1 MTVCEHHFVNANFPI
16 AAVSKN
22 GYTPLMRQWLISS
35 IILMLFLSSLAA
47 CSPGH
52 LGGNEIAFV
61 RDGHLWTIDPDGSNA
76 FEVVA
81 DNTPVVGYGWSPDH
95 HIFVFRTLDEKFA
108 GTTAAKHIT
117 SDPITGLIGD
127 LPTSLN
133 TVGIDGGSSIPLIF
147 SSPDILYSNAWW
159 NTDGRRL
166 LYREESASTT
176 YNPVT
181 VLWHVSQNDQPG
193 GIARKKL
200 PNSFSIPSLAPT
212 DVAIGNS
219 EHGVFTTTLT
229 GTNLQ
234 YIIPGTLP
242 GHPLFATLERVL
254 WQPAHQ
260 HPAIL
265 YAVANSPA
273 QTQSSSTTSILVQL
287 VLRMMNGQI
296 TTLATCACLQF
307 AWSPDGNHILYRTG
321 SSYSILDLNG
331 SPLLTISAEG
341 SSVPYWSPDG
351 QFLLL
356 DGLHTLILVQIA
368 SGQQQ
373 VLLSDTT
380 ASSEPATT
388 SPGESDVNALL
399 QPVSNSLWAADSRH
413 FLFLTRGRLMWRG
426 RYLSSGGGL
435 YSISIDNHGQPQG
448 VPAIVDTGNDTQPG
462 WTFEDPNTS
471 FLY

>member
-1 MTVCEHHFVNANFPI
+1 M
-16 AAVSKN
+16 
-22 GYTPLMRQWLISS
+22 GQWLKSL
-35 IILMLFLSSLAA
+35 IILPLLLSSLAA

-52 LGGNEIAFV
+52 SGGNEIAFL

-81 DNTPVVGYGWSPDH
+81 DNTPVVGYAWSPDH
-95 HIFVFRTLDEKFA
+95 HIFVFRMLDEKFA
-108 GTTAAKHIT
+108 RTAAAKHIT

-133 TVGIDGGSSIPLIF
+133 TVGIDGGSPIPLIS

-159 NTDGRRL
+159 NTGGTRL
-166 LYREESASTT
+166 LYREELASTIH
-176 YNPVT
+176 NPAS

-193 GIARKKL
+193 GIARKNL
-200 PNSFSIPSLAPT
+200 PNSFSIPSLAST
-212 DVAIGNS
+212 DSAIGNS
-219 EHGVFTTTLT
+219 KLGVFTTTLA
-229 GTNLQ
+229 GSNFQ
-234 YIIPGTLP
+234 YVIPGTLP

-265 YAVANSPA
+265 YAVANAPA
-273 QTQSSSTTSILVQL
+273 QTQSSSTKPNLVQL
-287 VLRMMNGQI
+287 VLRTMNGQI
-296 TTLATCACLQF
+296 TILATCACLQF
-307 AWSPDGNHILYRTG
+307 AWSPDGNHILYSSG
-321 SSYSILDLNG
+321 SSYTILDLNG

-356 DGLHTLILVQIA
+356 DGLHTLTLVQIA
-368 SGQQQ
+368 SRQQQ

-380 ASSEPATT
+380 ASSGPATT

-399 QPVSNSLWAADSRH
+399 QPVSNNLWAADSRH
-413 FLFLTRGRLMWRG
+413 FLFLTRDRLMWRG
-426 RYLSSGGGL
+426 RHLSLDRGL
-435 YSISIDNHGQPQG
+435 YTVSIDSHGQPQG
-448 VPAIVDTGNDTQPG
+448 TPAIVDRGNDTQPG
-462 WTFEDPNTS
+462 WTYEDPNTS
-471 FLY
+471 FL